1 MKSSLR
7 IGALNALITPLA
19 EGDSQRV
26 QLLPAGTFRA
36 ADGRPTDAPC
46 WILGSSQAANVIA
59 DAAVRT
65 NDFMLDY
72 EHQTINAEK
81 NGQPNPAA
89 GWFKQLEFDPEQGLF
104 ATDVRWTDRAQA
116 MIDAKEYRYVSALFL
131 YDMQGNVVRL
141 INAALTNT
149 PALDG
154 MDELLAA
161 ASLICL
167 QETNQMDENLR
178 LALCSLLGLA
188 QDADEAA
195 IAQALTL
202 AQEKVFKPAA
212 CSSLTDLIAL
222 KDQRIAALSQQN
234 GKTGGDP
241 DPTKYTPNTVVD
253 DLRTQL
259 AALSEKVTATEAE
272 GLIEAALSD
281 GRIIAGADEDWMR
294 QLAKKDIEL
303 FKAGLSVRKPNPAL
317 IGLQTGGKEPAAV
330 LSTAA
335 LSTDQKNLLN
345 AMGLPEDHLTEE
357 GGKA

>member
-7 IGALNALITPLA
+7 IGALNALITPLTG
-19 EGDSQRV
+19 GDSQRV

-89 GWFKQLEFDPEQGLF
+89 GWFKQLEFDPELGLF

-195 IAQALTL
+195 IAQALAL

-212 CSSLTDLIAL
+212 CSSLTDLLAL

-234 GKTGGDP
+234 GKSGDP
-241 DPTKYTPNTVVD
+241 DPTQYTPNTVVD

-272 GLIEAALSD
+272 GLIKAALSD

-294 QLAKKDIEL
+294 QLAKKDIEM
-303 FKAGLSVRKPNPAL
+303 FKAGLSVRKPNLAL
-317 IGLQTGGKEPAAV
+317 ITLQTGGKAPGTAG
-330 LSTAA
+330 TAA
-335 LSTDQKNLLN
+335 LSADQKGLLG
-345 AMGLPEDHLTEE
+345 AMGLSDDFLTEE